1 VDFLATVASFPKP
14 DDKIRSTSLKVSL
27 FPSFPLSLCFLF
39 LLFIIINNNTVGLPV
54 RCKEVE
60 MRGMR

>member
-27 FPSFPLSLCFLF
+27 FPCFPLSLCFLF

>member
-27 FPSFPLSLCFLF
+27 FPSLTLF
-39 LLFIIINNNTVGLPV
+39 FIFLFIIINNNTVGLPV